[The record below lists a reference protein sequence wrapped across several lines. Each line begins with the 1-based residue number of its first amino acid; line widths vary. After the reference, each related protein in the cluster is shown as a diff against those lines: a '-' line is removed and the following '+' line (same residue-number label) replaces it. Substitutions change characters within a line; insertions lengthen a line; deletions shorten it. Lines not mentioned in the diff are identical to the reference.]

1 MAITCSLSFP
11 LCLNRPLTAI
21 SGPYTHCVFNGLF
34 VAFNGVPETARKIT
48 TFVLYVQ
55 ILCDFV

>member
-1 MAITCSLSFP
+1 MVINVPFRSS
-11 LCLNRPLTAI
+11 LCLNRSLTAME
-21 SGPYTHCVFNGLF
+21 PYTHCVFNDLF